1 MKNTT
6 EKTTVR
12 FTIDFFEKE
21 IIGTKASFNKAG
33 KGCGPEY
40 EELAEKMAKHPDFQL
55 VIKEQKHQAVRAKR
69 TYDGMNFK
77 FMEDFIATQ
86 ADAEVLT
93 KEYKAVKQMAVNS
106 GTKPYSL
113 AKKWFL
119 GKFSTEEVPFDM
131 DKAKEAIAQ
140 FRIKQAEM
148 MVANTLSIV
157 SAVNNDTQTQEE
169 DLAPAV

>member
-77 FMEDFIATQ
+77 FMENFIAT
-86 ADAEVLT
+86 LPIR
-93 KEYKAVKQMAVNS
+93 MGS
-106 GTKPYSL
+106 
-113 AKKWFL
+113 
-119 GKFSTEEVPFDM
+119 
-131 DKAKEAIAQ
+131 
-140 FRIKQAEM
+140 
-148 MVANTLSIV
+148 
-157 SAVNNDTQTQEE
+157 
-169 DLAPAV
+169 

>member
-55 VIKEQKHQAVRAKR
+55 VIKEQKHQAVRAKNVAELVGACPSCSHKQHGSVVER
-69 TYDGMNFK
+69 SRSPVSV
-77 FMEDFIATQ
+77 AV
-86 ADAEVLT
+86 ADDAP
-93 KEYKAVKQMAVNS
+93 
-106 GTKPYSL
+106 GKPSH
-113 AKKWFL
+113 
-119 GKFSTEEVPFDM
+119 VPH
-131 DKAKEAIAQ
+131 
-140 FRIKQAEM
+140 
-148 MVANTLSIV
+148 
-157 SAVNNDTQTQEE
+157 
-169 DLAPAV
+169 